1 MCRARK
7 FRRSAL
13 SRHRDM
19 HGVGVSLMNLF
30 RNRSGEIPMNLAK
43 RLILT
48 TTALAA
54 ATAGMFLSAT
64 VGQAASPQPARAGIH
79 PPAAL
84 KVPDG
89 NRLTGVFSAAGVQ
102 TYTCTDGAWKLLEP
116 AATLWAR
123 NDRSHRPVALHS
135 RGPVWVST
143 VDGSAV
149 NATAIA
155 NSPKPGAV
163 PELLL
168 KSTATRGTGV
178 FADVSYI
185 QRLNTHGGVAP
196 AAACTGTDQIGVPY
210 SATYAFYKP
219 AQ

>member
-1 MCRARK
+1 MK
-7 FRRSAL
+7 F
-13 SRHRDM
+13 
-19 HGVGVSLMNLF
+19 
-30 RNRSGEIPMNLAK
+30 AK
-43 RLILT
+43 RLVLT

-54 ATAGMFLSAT
+54 VTAGTLFSAT
-64 VGQAASPQPARAGIH
+64 VGQAATSQPGRTGVDA
-79 PPAAL
+79 PAAL

-102 TYTCTDGAWKLLEP
+102 TYTCADGAWKLLEP

-149 NATAIA
+149 NAAAIA
-155 NSPKPGAV
+155 NSPKSGTI

-168 KSTATRGTGV
+168 QSTATRGTGI
-178 FADVSYI
+178 FAGVSYV
-185 QRLNTHGGVAP
+185 QRLDTHGGVAP
-196 AAACTGTDQIGVPY
+196 TTACTGTDQISVRY

-219 AQ
+219 AK

>member
-1 MCRARK
+1 MK
-7 FRRSAL
+7 
-13 SRHRDM
+13 
-19 HGVGVSLMNLF
+19 
-30 RNRSGEIPMNLAK
+30 LAK
-43 RLILT
+43 RLVLT
-48 TTALAA
+48 TTALATVA
-54 ATAGMFLSAT
+54 VGTLLSAT
-64 VGQAASPQPARAGIH
+64 VGQAATSQPAPAGVDA
-79 PPAAL
+79 PAAL

-116 AATLWAR
+116 AATLSVKK
-123 NDRSHRPVALHS
+123 DRAHRPVALHS

-149 NATAIA
+149 NAAAIA
-155 NSPKPGAV
+155 NSPKTGTI

-178 FADVSYI
+178 FAEVSYI
-185 QRLNTHGGVAP
+185 QRLDTHGGVAP
-196 AAACTGTDQIGVPY
+196 TTACTGTGTDQVSVPY

-219 AQ
+219 AK

>member
-1 MCRARK
+1 MK
-7 FRRSAL
+7 
-13 SRHRDM
+13 
-19 HGVGVSLMNLF
+19 
-30 RNRSGEIPMNLAK
+30 LAK
-43 RLILT
+43 RLVLT

-54 ATAGMFLSAT
+54 VTAGTLLSAT
-64 VGQAASPQPARAGIH
+64 VGQAAPAQSAGAAVDA
-79 PPAAL
+79 PAAL

-89 NRLTGVFSAAGVQ
+89 NRLTGLFSAAGVQ

-116 AATLWAR
+116 AATLWAK
-123 NDRSHRPVALHS
+123 NDRSRRAVALHS

-149 NATAIA
+149 NAAAIA
-155 NSPKPGAV
+155 TSPKTDAV

-168 KSTATRGTGV
+168 QSTATRGSGV
-178 FADVSYI
+178 FAGVSYI

-196 AAACTGTDQIGVPY
+196 TTACTGTDQLSVQY

-219 AQ
+219 AK

>member
-1 MCRARK
+1 MK
-7 FRRSAL
+7 
-13 SRHRDM
+13 
-19 HGVGVSLMNLF
+19 
-30 RNRSGEIPMNLAK
+30 LAK

-54 ATAGMFLSAT
+54 VTAGTLLSAT
-64 VGQAASPQPARAGIH
+64 VGQAAASQPALAGVDA
-79 PPAAL
+79 PAAL

-89 NRLTGVFSAAGVQ
+89 NRLTGVFAAKGVQ

-116 AATLWAR
+116 AATLSAK

-149 NATAIA
+149 NAAAIA
-155 NSPKPGAV
+155 NSPKTGTI

-168 KSTATRGTGV
+168 QSTATRGTGV

-196 AAACTGTDQIGVPY
+196 TTACTGTAQIGVPY

-219 AQ
+219 AK

>member
-1 MCRARK
+1 MK
-7 FRRSAL
+7 
-13 SRHRDM
+13 
-19 HGVGVSLMNLF
+19 
-30 RNRSGEIPMNLAK
+30 LAK
-43 RLILT
+43 RLVLT

-54 ATAGMFLSAT
+54 VTAGTLSSVT
-64 VGQAASPQPARAGIH
+64 VGQAAASQPARTGVDV
-79 PPAAL
+79 PAAL

-123 NDRSHRPVALHS
+123 NDHSHRPVALHS

-149 NATAIA
+149 NAAAVAT
-155 NSPKPGAV
+155 SPKTGTI

-168 KSTATRGTGV
+168 KSTATRGTGI

-185 QRLNTHGGVAP
+185 QRLGTRGGVAP
-196 AAACTGTDQIGVPY
+196 ATACTGTDQVSVAY
-210 SATYAFYKP
+210 SATYTFYKP
-219 AQ
+219 E

>member
-1 MCRARK
+1 MK
-7 FRRSAL
+7 
-13 SRHRDM
+13 
-19 HGVGVSLMNLF
+19 
-30 RNRSGEIPMNLAK
+30 LAK

-54 ATAGMFLSAT
+54 VTAATLLSAT
-64 VGQAASPQPARAGIH
+64 TGQAATSQPAHTGVKA
-79 PPAAL
+79 PAAL

-89 NRLTGVFSAAGVQ
+89 NRLTGVFSAEGVQ

-155 NSPKPGAV
+155 NSPKTGTI

-168 KSTATRGTGV
+168 QATTTRGTGV

-185 QRLNTHGGVAP
+185 QRLNTDGGVAP
-196 AAACTGTDQIGVPY
+196 TTACTGTDQISVPY
-210 SATYAFYKP
+210 SATYTFYKP
-219 AQ
+219 AK

>member
-1 MCRARK
+1 MK
-7 FRRSAL
+7 
-13 SRHRDM
+13 
-19 HGVGVSLMNLF
+19 
-30 RNRSGEIPMNLAK
+30 IAK
-43 RLILT
+43 RLVLT
-48 TTALAA
+48 TAALTAVTA
-54 ATAGMFLSAT
+54 ATLASAT
-64 VGQAASPQPARAGIH
+64 VGQAATPQQSLRLGVTVPD
-79 PPAAL
+79 AL

-89 NRLTGVFSAAGVQ
+89 NKLTGVFSAAGVQ
-102 TYTCTDGAWKLLEP
+102 TYTCTNGAWTLLEP

-123 NDRSHRPVALHS
+123 NDRAKRPVALHS

-149 NATAIA
+149 NGAAVA
-155 NSPKPGAV
+155 NSPKTGTI

-178 FADVSYI
+178 FADVSYV

-196 AAACTGTDQIGVPY
+196 AAACTGTDQVSVQY

-219 AQ
+219 AE

>member
-1 MCRARK
+1 MK
-7 FRRSAL
+7 L
-13 SRHRDM
+13 
-19 HGVGVSLMNLF
+19 
-30 RNRSGEIPMNLAK
+30 PK
-43 RLILT
+43 RLVLT

-54 ATAGMFLSAT
+54 VATGTLLSAT
-64 VGQAASPQPARAGIH
+64 VGQAAATQPARTGVDV
-79 PPAAL
+79 PAAL

-116 AATLWAR
+116 AATLWAK
-123 NDRSHRPVALHS
+123 NDRAHRPVALHS

-149 NATAIA
+149 NAAAVA
-155 NSPKPGAV
+155 NSPKSGTI

-168 KSTATRGTGV
+168 KSTTTRGPGA

-185 QRLNTHGGVAP
+185 QRLDTKGGVAP
-196 AAACTGTDQIGVPY
+196 ATACTGTDQTSVPY
-210 SATYAFYKP
+210 SATYTFFKP
-219 AQ
+219 AK

>member
-1 MCRARK
+1 MK
-7 FRRSAL
+7 
-13 SRHRDM
+13 
-19 HGVGVSLMNLF
+19 
-30 RNRSGEIPMNLAK
+30 LAT
-43 RLILT
+43 RLVLT

-54 ATAGMFLSAT
+54 VTAGTLFGAT
-64 VGQAASPQPARAGIH
+64 VGQAATSQPGRTGVDA
-79 PPAAL
+79 PAAL

-89 NRLTGVFSAAGVQ
+89 NRLTGVFSAEGVQ
-102 TYTCTDGAWKLLEP
+102 TYTCTDGTWKLLEP
-116 AATLWAR
+116 AATLWAG

-155 NSPKPGAV
+155 NSPKTGTI

-168 KSTATRGTGV
+168 QSTATRGTGV
-178 FADVSYI
+178 FAGVSYI
-185 QRLNTHGGVAP
+185 QRLDTHGGVAP
-196 AAACTGTDQIGVPY
+196 TTACTGTDQISVRY

-219 AQ
+219 AK

>member
-1 MCRARK
+1 MK
-7 FRRSAL
+7 F
-13 SRHRDM
+13 
-19 HGVGVSLMNLF
+19 
-30 RNRSGEIPMNLAK
+30 AK
-43 RLILT
+43 RLVLPA
-48 TTALAA
+48 TALAA
-54 ATAGMFLSAT
+54 VTAATLFGATAG
-64 VGQAASPQPARAGIH
+64 QAAASQPARVDA
-79 PPAAL
+79 PAAL

-89 NRLTGVFSAAGVQ
+89 NRLTSVFSAAGVQ
-102 TYTCTDGAWKLLEP
+102 TYTCSNGAWTLLEP
-116 AATLWAR
+116 AATLWAK

-149 NATAIA
+149 NGAAVA
-155 NSPKPGAV
+155 NSPKTGTI

-185 QRLNTHGGVAP
+185 QRLNTRGGVAP
-196 AAACTGTDQIGVPY
+196 ATACTGTDQVSVPY

-219 AQ
+219 AK

>member
-1 MCRARK
+1 MK
-7 FRRSAL
+7 
-13 SRHRDM
+13 
-19 HGVGVSLMNLF
+19 
-30 RNRSGEIPMNLAK
+30 LAK
-43 RLILT
+43 RLVLT

-54 ATAGMFLSAT
+54 VTVGMLSGATAG
-64 VGQAASPQPARAGIH
+64 QAAVSQPVRAGVTV
-79 PPAAL
+79 PDAL

-89 NRLTGVFSAAGVQ
+89 NRLTGVFSAEGVQ

-116 AATLWAR
+116 AATLWAKKDSSR
-123 NDRSHRPVALHS
+123 RPVALHS

-149 NATAIA
+149 NAAAVAT
-155 NSPKPGAV
+155 SPKDGTI

-185 QRLNTHGGVAP
+185 QRLGTKGGVAP
-196 AAACTGTDQIGVPY
+196 TTACTGTDQVSVPY
-210 SATYAFYKP
+210 SATYTFYKP
-219 AQ
+219 AK

>member
-1 MCRARK
+1 MK
-7 FRRSAL
+7 F
-13 SRHRDM
+13 
-19 HGVGVSLMNLF
+19 
-30 RNRSGEIPMNLAK
+30 AK
-43 RLILT
+43 RLVLT

-54 ATAGMFLSAT
+54 VTAGTLFSAT
-64 VGQAASPQPARAGIH
+64 VGQAAASQPVRTGVDA
-79 PPAAL
+79 PAAL

-102 TYTCTDGAWKLLEP
+102 TYTCADGAWKLLEP

-149 NATAIA
+149 NAAAIA
-155 NSPKPGAV
+155 NSPRTGTI

-168 KSTATRGTGV
+168 QSTATRGTGI
-178 FADVSYI
+178 FAGVSYV

-196 AAACTGTDQIGVPY
+196 TTACTGTDQISVRY

-219 AQ
+219 AK

>member
-1 MCRARK
+1 MK
-7 FRRSAL
+7 
-13 SRHRDM
+13 
-19 HGVGVSLMNLF
+19 
-30 RNRSGEIPMNLAK
+30 LAK

-48 TTALAA
+48 TTAVAA
-54 ATAGMFLSAT
+54 VTAGTLFGAT
-64 VGQAASPQPARAGIH
+64 VGQAATSQPARTGVDA
-79 PPAAL
+79 PAAL

-102 TYTCTDGAWKLLEP
+102 TYTCADGAWKLLEP

-123 NDRSHRPVALHS
+123 NDRSRRPLALHS

-149 NATAIA
+149 NAAAIA
-155 NSPKPGAV
+155 NSPKTGTI

-168 KSTATRGTGV
+168 QSTATRGTGV
-178 FADVSYI
+178 FAGVSYV
-185 QRLNTHGGVAP
+185 QRLDTHGGVAP
-196 AAACTGTDQIGVPY
+196 TTACTGTDQISVRY

-219 AQ
+219 AK